1 MTPPKDQPTVSEGLS
16 RAEAD
21 RIWDALKELTAT
33 LQTESKNSIELKT
46 SLKDLVTR
54 MDTII
59 SQGTPRCSDHNARVE
74 RMEYNIALIDKGEHP
89 ACRACQQGLKNWVYG
104 SAIAASVS
112 TIGTAISIITLI
124 IKLT

>member
-1 MTPPKDQPTVSEGLS
+1 MNTAPEQTPNSEGLS
-16 RAEAD
+16 RAEVE
-21 RIWDALKELTAT
+21 RIWDALKELTST
-33 LQTESKNSIELKT
+33 LQSESRNNIELKT

-104 SAIAASVS
+104 AVFTAAASL
-112 TIGTAISIITLI
+112 IGTLVTIV
-124 IKLT
+124 IKILT